1 MTNENG
7 NTKESA
13 NADRKDSASD
23 SQRNRQNTQS
33 NSDESLNSSKNE
45 VKFRDNLYR
54 MIISQLF
61 YDGYQHIAVGLS
73 EIIQV
78 VITQTFVFFFLFVEF
93 SDFNLV
99 KGDSTLSS
107 LQSFVQ
113 FSQKFITEQR

>member
-7 NTKESA
+7 NSKESA
-13 NADRKDSASD
+13 NADRKDSATD

-33 NSDESLNSSKNE
+33 NSDEPLNSYKNE

-78 VITQTFVFFFLFVEF
+78 INTRTSIFFFV
-93 SDFNLV
+93 
-99 KGDSTLSS
+99 
-107 LQSFVQ
+107 
-113 FSQKFITEQR
+113 